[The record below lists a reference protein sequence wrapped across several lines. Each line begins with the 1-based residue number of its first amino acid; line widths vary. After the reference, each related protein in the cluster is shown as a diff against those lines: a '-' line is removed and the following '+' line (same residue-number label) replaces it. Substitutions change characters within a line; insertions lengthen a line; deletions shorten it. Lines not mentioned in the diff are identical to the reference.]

1 MASGQGTSSRTSGD
15 RMYKALGLSTPL
27 LSFQNDK
34 LRNFMIMVQL
44 QPLVTRLLELSN
56 DVESNPGPLPHRLV
70 RPGFGLGNRKAKG
83 ITNRDAETN
92 NNNNN
97 VSNNVSNGNLNNNN
111 SNSLS
116 NEDLRSI
123 IDKQNEQLQRQ
134 NEELKS
140 LRKKIDDNDKIVTDF
155 KSELSEVRKKW
166 QSMGD
171 LRAR

>member
-1 MASGQGTSSRTSGD
+1 
-15 RMYKALGLSTPL
+15 MYKAFGLSTSL

-34 LRNFMIMVQL
+34 LGSLMIMVQL
-44 QPLVTRLLELSN
+44 QPLVTRLLQLSN

-70 RPGFGLGNRKAKG
+70 RPGFGLGNRKTKG
-83 ITNRDAETN
+83 IINKDAETN

-111 SNSLS
+111 SSNSLS
-116 NEDLRSI
+116 VEDLRSI
-123 IDKQNEQLQRQ
+123 IDKQNDQLQRQ